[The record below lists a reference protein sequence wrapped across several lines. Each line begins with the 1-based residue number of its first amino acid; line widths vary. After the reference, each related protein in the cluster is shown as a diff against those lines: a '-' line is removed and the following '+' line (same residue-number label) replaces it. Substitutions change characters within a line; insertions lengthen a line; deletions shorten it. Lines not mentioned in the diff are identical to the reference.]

1 MIGPLLSPPSCNR
14 RNGTAFC
21 ALWRPFVAA
30 RSRSPSIQK
39 CSELRPP
46 EHLGTANIQ
55 PFRQFPPRLPLSFFP
70 LGFLRNC
77 ALFATLAMLMRAFVH
92 FRGQR
97 WGNRPAFLWIAER
110 FGVLRFRL
118 MVKRGPCMRPQASE
132 GEAQHGLFCWTRRVG
147 QGDERLHCG

>member
-1 MIGPLLSPPSCNR
+1 MKTGHQRTATPR
-14 RNGTAFC
+14 RRGRNGGIRQK
-21 ALWRPFVAA
+21 LAA
-30 RSRSPSIQK
+30 GMNPNDVS
-39 CSELRPP
+39 
-46 EHLGTANIQ
+46 
-55 PFRQFPPRLPLSFFP
+55 
-70 LGFLRNC
+70 
-77 ALFATLAMLMRAFVH
+77 

-147 QGDERLHCG
+147 PGDERLHCG